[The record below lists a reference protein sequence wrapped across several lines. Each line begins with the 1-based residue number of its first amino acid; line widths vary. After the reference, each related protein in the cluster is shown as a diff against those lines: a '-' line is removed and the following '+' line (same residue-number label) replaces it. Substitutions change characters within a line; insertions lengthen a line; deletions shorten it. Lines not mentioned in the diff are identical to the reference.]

1 VEFIEEAED
10 LDETEL
16 NEMEGLVV
24 LKGMNFTTEVKLYE
38 E

>member
-1 VEFIEEAED
+1 VEFIEAED

-16 NEMEGLVV
+16 NAKWRTVV
-24 LKGMNFTTEVKLYE
+24 LRNEFYDREVKLYE